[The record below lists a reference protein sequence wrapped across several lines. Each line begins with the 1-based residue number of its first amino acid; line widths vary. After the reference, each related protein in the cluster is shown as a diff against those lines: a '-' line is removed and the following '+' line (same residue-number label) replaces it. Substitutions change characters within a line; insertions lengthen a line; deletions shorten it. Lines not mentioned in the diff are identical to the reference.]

1 MALYQSDITRFL
13 NTLKQQQPEIERGQR
28 EGRALLWD
36 KAPVDLDERKALQ
49 QTSVKQRGY
58 VYQGN

>member
-13 NTLKQQQPEIERGQR
+13 NTLKQQPEIERGQR

-36 KAPVDLDERKALQ
+36 KAPVDLDERQALQ
-49 QTSVKQRGY
+49 QTRVKQRGY